1 MKSYGQIA
9 KPLNELLKKGKYS
22 WNEVAELAFQKLKE
36 AMIAAQI
43 LALPYYSKTFM
54 VETDASGEGTGVV
67 LMQDGHP
74 IAYISKVLSPKNR
87 CLSTYER
94 ELLAVLFA
102 IKHWEHYL
110 LPRHFVIRTDHKRL
124 RFLLEQRVSTTA
136 QQAWLTK
143 LQPFDCEIQYKQGFE
158 NRAADALSKLSSG
171 TTMAITTRFY

>member
-9 KPLNELLKKGKYS
+9 KPFNELLKKENFS
-22 WNEVAELAFQKLKE
+22 WNEVAELVIQKLKE
-36 AMIAAQI
+36 VMITAPV
-43 LALPYYSKTFM
+43 L
-54 VETDASGEGTGVV
+54 EGIGAV